1 MNQPLNSFG
10 SQSRAQYLA
19 LFDGF
24 KGIAGMTAA
33 ATKRRETIDGSRESL
48 GGRTGGRAID
58 RWVRFGTSTTLDYR
72 VENQ

>member
-48 GGRTGGRAID
+48 GGRTGGRGD
-58 RWVRFGTSTTLDYR
+58 RSMGT
-72 VENQ
+72 V